1 MDRPL
6 QYLQFSGKEEDF
18 AVWQE
23 RFEGFCFTKKM
34 LNVLN
39 GTDAGMNDKKYE
51 IWAYLVQCLDSR
63 SILMLTNDC
72 KGDGPKAWQ
81 LLRDHFNSTET
92 PRLMNLLEKFTTLRL
107 EPTEIMVDYL
117 TRAEYVSKQ
126 LELAGEKVSENMLTS
141 IVLKGLPFEFDYF
154 KTVHDFSKDKASFA
168 EVKKALKN
176 FESSRNLQTATA
188 SNENV
193 ALLSKGPVAKSSA
206 RKPEKFNGKCRRCG
220 KSGHKQATCRV
231 SQCNFCRRFG
241 HEENKCF
248 KKNPLLNPKSSAET
262 GESNLAEDLVFFC
275 DGSETALTSQKC
287 EVKEHTLV
295 IDSGASSHM
304 FFDRS
309 LFFDFSEETQRKV
322 KNANGTFSQVEGVG
336 KVSLLPLDKEG
347 IECCVTFSDCLFLP
361 DHSHNLISVSK
372 LTQNGAQVN
381 FGKSLS
387 IFVKERAT
395 ILFEEHANLHVLKGK
410 TFDFCSFSGEN
421 EEAVLWHHGLGHNN
435 FKNVKRLAHHVSG
448 MSLKHSAF
456 DKLCCCEVCKI
467 SKSRRQP
474 VSRKMEKRKSSK
486 LDLVFTDILGPMPT
500 TSLGGNRYAISFT
513 DSYSRYSAVYFLKSN
528 EECLDK
534 FKVFCAQV
542 GTPRAIR
549 SDNGKEYISKSFRS
563 FCISNRIKR
572 EHTAPYSPH
581 QNGVSERRWRTTVEM
596 ARCMLKTAKL
606 GNEFWV
612 RALHTAFY
620 ISNRCLTVSL
630 PKGNTKRQT
639 FR

>member
-23 RFEGFCFTKKM
+23 RFEGFCFTKKL

-39 GTDAGMNDKKYE
+39 GTDAGTNDKKYE

-81 LLRDHFNSTET
+81 LLRDHFNSTKT

-107 EPTEIMVDYL
+107 EPTESMVDYL
-117 TRAEYVSKQ
+117 TRAKYVSKQ

-141 IVLKGLPFEFDYF
+141 IVLKGLPSEYDYF

-188 SNENV
+188 SNEHI
-193 ALLSKGPVAKSSA
+193 ALLSKGTVAKSSA

-262 GESNLAEDLVFFC
+262 GESNLAEELVFFC

-287 EVKEHTLV
+287 DVKEHTLV

-304 FFDRS
+304 LFDRS
-309 LFFDFSEETQRKV
+309 LFFDFGEETQRKV

-336 KVSLLPLDKEG
+336 KISLLLLDKEG
-347 IECCVTFSDCLFLP
+347 IERCVTFSDCLFLP

-372 LTQNGAQVN
+372 LRRNGAQVN

-387 IFVKERAT
+387 IFVNERAT
-395 ILFEEHANLHVLKGK
+395 IPFEEHANLYVLKGK
-410 TFDFCSFSGEN
+410 TFDNCSFSGEN
-421 EEAVLWHHGLGHNN
+421 KKAVLWHHRLGHNN
-435 FKNVKRLAHHVSG
+435 FKNVKHLAHHVSG
-448 MSLKHSAF
+448 MSLKHNAF
-456 DKLCCCEVCKI
+456 DNLCCCEICKI

-474 VSRKMEKRKSSK
+474 ISRKMEKRNSSK
-486 LDLVFTDILGPMPT
+486 LDLVLSPLSSNPVAHKRAKHIETRHHFIRQLVEDKRIQLSYVSTRNNLADIFTKNLPKP
-500 TSLGGNRYAISFT
+500 A
-513 DSYSRYSAVYFLKSN
+513 SN
-528 EECLDK
+528 ELSSQL
-534 FKVFCAQV
+534 FVIQP
-542 GTPRAIR
+542 TR
-549 SDNGKEYISKSFRS
+549 S
-563 FCISNRIKR
+563 
-572 EHTAPYSPH
+572 
-581 QNGVSERRWRTTVEM
+581 TT
-596 ARCMLKTAKL
+596 
-606 GNEFWV
+606 
-612 RALHTAFY
+612 
-620 ISNRCLTVSL
+620 
-630 PKGNTKRQT
+630 
-639 FR
+639 

>member
-23 RFEGFCFTKKM
+23 RFEGFCFTKKL
-34 LNVLN
+34 LNVLI
-39 GTDAGMNDKKYE
+39 GTDAGTNDKKYE

-72 KGDGPKAWQ
+72 KNDGPKAWQ

-107 EPTEIMVDYL
+107 EPTESMVDYL

-141 IVLKGLPFEFDYF
+141 IVIKGLPSVYDYF
-154 KTVHDFSKDKASFA
+154 KTVHDFPKDKASFA

-193 ALLSKGPVAKSSA
+193 ALLSKGTVAKSV
-206 RKPEKFNGKCRRCG
+206 GKCRG

-304 FFDRS
+304 FFGRS
-309 LFFDFSEETQRKV
+309 LFFDFSEETKRKV
-322 KNANGTFSQVEGVG
+322 KNANGTFSQIQGVG
-336 KVSLLPLDKEG
+336 KVSLLLLDKEG
-347 IECCVTFSDCLFLP
+347 IERCVTFSDCLFLP
-361 DHSHNLISVSK
+361 DHSHNLISLSK
-372 LTQNGAQVN
+372 LRQNGAQVN
-381 FGKSLS
+381 FGQSLS
-387 IFVKERAT
+387 ICVNGRAT
-395 ILFEEHANLHVLKGK
+395 IPFEEHANLYILKGK
-410 TFDFCSFSGEN
+410 NMIF
-421 EEAVLWHHGLGHNN
+421 VL
-435 FKNVKRLAHHVSG
+435 FPARTKKQ
-448 MSLKHSAF
+448 
-456 DKLCCCEVCKI
+456 CCGIIASV
-467 SKSRRQP
+467 
-474 VSRKMEKRKSSK
+474 
-486 LDLVFTDILGPMPT
+486 TT
-500 TSLGGNRYAISFT
+500 TS
-513 DSYSRYSAVYFLKSN
+513 K
-528 EECLDK
+528 
-534 FKVFCAQV
+534 
-542 GTPRAIR
+542 
-549 SDNGKEYISKSFRS
+549 
-563 FCISNRIKR
+563 
-572 EHTAPYSPH
+572 
-581 QNGVSERRWRTTVEM
+581 M
-596 ARCMLKTAKL
+596 
-606 GNEFWV
+606 
-612 RALHTAFY
+612 
-620 ISNRCLTVSL
+620 
-630 PKGNTKRQT
+630 
-639 FR
+639 